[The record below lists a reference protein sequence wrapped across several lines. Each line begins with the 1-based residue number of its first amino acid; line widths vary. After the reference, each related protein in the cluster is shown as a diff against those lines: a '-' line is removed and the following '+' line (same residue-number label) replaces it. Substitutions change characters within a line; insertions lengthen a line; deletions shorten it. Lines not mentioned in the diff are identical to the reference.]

1 MLVTVLAREQKLD
14 APFEILGREIRN
26 IDSSPNRRH
35 VDDESLG
42 LIFQKKARQSDMA
55 LGLPIIAG
63 REELF
68 ESF

>member
-1 MLVTVLAREQKLD
+1 MRIHDFTGPFDAWVTVV
-14 APFEILGREIRN
+14 GREIRN

-35 VDDESLG
+35 ADDESLG